1 VTTFLASFI
10 ATIVT
15 LPIVGYLAIFI
26 AVKQLT
32 KNHRKAVNY
41 ALNGSTIF
49 FILSVHFIIKTIWE
63 ISLFWFIL
71 LVIIMI
77 SMLVVF
83 VHYKLRQEIDFSK
96 VTRGTIRLN
105 AVVFIIAYG
114 CLITYGIFRNL
125 FITFF

>member
-1 VTTFLASFI
+1 MTTFLASFI

-96 VTRGTIRLN
+96 VTRGTVRLN
-105 AVVFIIAYG
+105 AFVFIIAYG
-114 CLITYGIFRNL
+114 CLITYGVLRNL
-125 FITFF
+125 FIAFF